1 MRFIHALAI
10 LSLFSE
16 TPLAEDNH
24 ESARIQRRNADIE
37 ADILRNNK
45 PIRGVRKMSSDEGE
59 KFFLDYWSYEGS
71 GGLSIGN
78 HTGTDVDDTYD
89 NVQPRSYPF
98 QPASING
105 ARGLSLFQRDFQCPA
120 GTIGCTSINR
130 PSSCCTTGDTCELV
144 QDTGSGDV
152 GCCPQGQTCS
162 GVIGSCQ
169 WGYTACPASL
179 GGGCCIPGYEC
190 VSDGCMFRSCLAVC
204 NWYVRIANRRSAF

>member
-1 MRFIHALAI
+1 MRLIHALAA
-10 LSLFSE
+10 LSLLFE
-16 TPLAEDNH
+16 TPRAEDNH
-24 ESARIQRRNADIE
+24 EGAIQRHNAEIE
-37 ADILRNNK
+37 ADLLRDDK

-59 KFFLDYWSYEGS
+59 KFFLDYWSYDGS
-71 GGLSIGN
+71 DGLSMGN
-78 HTGTDVDDTYD
+78 HTGTDNDVTDD
-89 NVQPRSYPF
+89 NIQPRSYPF
-98 QPASING
+98 QPASIKQ
-105 ARGLSLFQRDFQCPA
+105 ARGISLLQRDFQCPA
-120 GTIGCTSINR
+120 GTTGCTSINR
-130 PSSCCTTGDTCELV
+130 PSSCCTTGDICELV

-169 WGYTACPASL
+169 WGYTACSASL